1 MSGVSPRRSEADLAA
16 LYSVWDPTLSVSL
29 FCDPP
34 FSHWF
39 YEDYLRPL
47 NPLLPSLSQRH
58 FTQLIISS
66 SPMYSSL
73 AGDEGVD
80 YDNVWAEYISYKSMV
95 PCCGGILI
103 NQDGDKVSEVSLDSR
118 LSETIT
124 TARYQELEN
133 WSQADS
139 SVLDG
144 ARVEV

>member
-1 MSGVSPRRSEADLAA
+1 VGCRQGRSEADPAA
-16 LYSVWDPTLSVSL
+16 LISLLIPTPPVPL
-29 FCDPP
+29 FCDLL

-103 NQDGDKVSEVSLDSR
+103 NQDGDKVSAVSRDSR
-118 LSETIT
+118 VSGTVTIAT
-124 TARYQELEN
+124 HQGLEER
-133 WSQADS
+133 SQADS